1 MTDVKY
7 PTQFDLTGKSAI
19 VTGAAG
25 ILGTEFCK
33 GLLQSGAK
41 VVASDINADGLGHL
55 SETLAPTHKDNL
67 ICVKTNVSDPKSVA
81 ELIGRAEADL
91 GDISILVN
99 NAASKTKDLEAFFA
113 PFEEYSLETWR
124 EITSVNLDGV
134 FLVAQAV
141 GKHMVSRGIK
151 GSIIQTSSL
160 YGFAAPDHRIYQG
173 AEYLGVAINSPA
185 VYSAS
190 KAGVLGLTKWLATYW
205 GSAGIRVNS
214 LIPGGVQSGQ
224 NDTFV
229 ENYSRRAPMGRMAEK
244 EELVGTVIY
253 LASEASSYVTG
264 QALIVDGGL
273 TAW

>member
-1 MTDVKY
+1 MADVKY
-7 PTQFDLTGKSAI
+7 PTQFDLSGKSAI

-25 ILGTEFCK
+25 ILGTEFCT
-33 GLLQSGAK
+33 GLLQSGAN
-41 VVASDINADGLGHL
+41 VVASDINADGLRL
-55 SETLAPTHKDNL
+55 LRESLANSYEDNL
-67 ICVKTNVSDPKSVA
+67 ACVQTDVSNPESVV
-81 ELIGRAEADL
+81 ELVDCAEASFGEID
-91 GDISILVN
+91 ILVN

-141 GKHMVSRGIK
+141 GKHMVSKGIK

-244 EELVGTVIY
+244 EELVGTVVY